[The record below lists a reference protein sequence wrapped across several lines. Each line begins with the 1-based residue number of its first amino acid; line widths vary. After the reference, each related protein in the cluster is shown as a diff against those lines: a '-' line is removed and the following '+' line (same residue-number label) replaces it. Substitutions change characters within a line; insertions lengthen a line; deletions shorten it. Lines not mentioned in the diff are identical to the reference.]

1 MKIVFFEIERLLLG
15 TKRNLFLGT
24 CYILSKEALRFMAV
38 MLDRPSLLEKQSERK
53 DLDVHYSTIVSM
65 VF

>member
-1 MKIVFFEIERLLLG
+1 MKIVFFRIGSLLLG
-15 TKRNLFLGT
+15 TRRNLFLGS
-24 CYILSKEALRFMAV
+24 CYILSKEALRFV
-38 MLDRPSLLEKQSERK
+38 GCLVGQTSLLEKQSERK